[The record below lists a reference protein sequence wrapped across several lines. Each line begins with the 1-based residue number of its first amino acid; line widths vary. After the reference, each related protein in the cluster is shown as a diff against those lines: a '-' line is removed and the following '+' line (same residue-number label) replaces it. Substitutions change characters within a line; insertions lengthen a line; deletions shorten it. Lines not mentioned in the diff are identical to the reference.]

1 MTLDVAKIR
10 RPLIL
15 SLSKDPSSRKAE
27 PVEAYA
33 EARA

>member
-1 MTLDVAKIR
+1 MTLDVARIR
-10 RPLIL
+10 LPLIL

-27 PVEAYA
+27 PVEAHA